1 MWLLSKIRIYLSMEH
16 RVLSY
21 NAYIKP
27 NIEYCILIWSNTS
40 NTNINKI
47 TKLQRRAC
55 KLILGHEYN
64 GLFEAFERLKI
75 LSFDQSVFLSK
86 AKIMYKI
93 RNNLAPSYLDEMFL
107 MRDANLDNTS
117 SN

>member
-1 MWLLSKIRIYLSMEH
+1 MEH
-16 RVLSY
+16 SFLFY

-27 NIEYCILIWSNTS
+27 HIEYCSLIWSNTS

-55 KLILGHEYN
+55 KLILGHEYS

-93 RNNLAPSYLDEMFL
+93 KNNLAPSYLDEMF
-107 MRDANLDNTS
+107 
-117 SN
+117 